1 MSKRPNDSK
10 KGIPTALKRQRKA
23 AGFRL
28 ARTEPGITQ
37 SASSRFITLSQDE
50 VNGGTLRARNRLL
63 PSTSDPS
70 PSTPSVAPESISETT
85 AAEAQPEGQPEEPA
99 HEEPIQ
105 VKEKRK
111 RQTKNT
117 VSILGYLNARL
128 HVKSSPGSTP
138 GMVGIPS
145 SVFG

>member
-10 KGIPTALKRQRKA
+10 QGIPTALKRQRKA
-23 AGFRL
+23 TGFRL
-28 ARTEPGITQ
+28 ARTEPDTTQ
-37 SASSRFITLSQDE
+37 PASSRFITLSEDE

-70 PSTPSVAPESISETT
+70 PSSVPEFISETPT
-85 AAEAQPEGQPEEPA
+85 PDAQPEAQPDEPA

-117 VSILGYLNARL
+117 VSFI
-128 HVKSSPGSTP
+128 
-138 GMVGIPS
+138 
-145 SVFG
+145 

>member
-10 KGIPTALKRQRKA
+10 QGIPTALKRQRKA
-23 AGFRL
+23 TGFRL
-28 ARTEPGITQ
+28 ARTEPDTTQ
-37 SASSRFITLSQDE
+37 PASSRFITLSEDE
-50 VNGGTLRARNRLL
+50 VNGGTLRAQNRLL

-70 PSTPSVAPESISETT
+70 PSSVPEFISETPT
-85 AAEAQPEGQPEEPA
+85 PDAQPEAQPDEPA

-117 VSILGYLNARL
+117 VSFI
-128 HVKSSPGSTP
+128 
-138 GMVGIPS
+138 
-145 SVFG
+145 